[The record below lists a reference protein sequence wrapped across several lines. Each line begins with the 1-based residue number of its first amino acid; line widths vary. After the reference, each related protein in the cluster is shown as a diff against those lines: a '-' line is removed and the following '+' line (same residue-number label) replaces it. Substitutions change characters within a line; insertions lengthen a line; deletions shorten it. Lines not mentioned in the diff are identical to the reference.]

1 MQKFDLEKVK
11 QFISDSSLES
21 KIYIGADSERFKLN
35 GVWHADYCVA
45 VIIHKDGKHG
55 CKVFGDIARQKDFDA
70 KPGRPALRLMNEV
83 YMVHEMYEKLAEVIG
98 ERYVELHLDIN
109 PSERHGSSC
118 VVNQAIGYIRG
129 ACNITPQVK
138 PEAFA
143 ASICADRLKGLLEAA

>member
-1 MQKFDLEKVK
+1 VQKFDLEKVK
-11 QFISDSSLES
+11 QFISDSSQES

-129 ACNITPQVK
+129 ACNIIPQVK
-138 PEAFA
+138 PQAFA